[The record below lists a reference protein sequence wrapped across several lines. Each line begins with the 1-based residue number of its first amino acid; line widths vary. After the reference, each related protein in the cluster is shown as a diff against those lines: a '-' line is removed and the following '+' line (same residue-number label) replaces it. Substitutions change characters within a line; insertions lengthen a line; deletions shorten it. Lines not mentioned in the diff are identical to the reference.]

1 MKMKEIRVIHSGV
14 GGRGATWTNAVNK
27 REDFVSVAYVDVNKE
42 AMEKAAAISGLAKEN
57 CFSSLEE
64 ALEKVVADSVFI
76 ITPPQLHNQQC
87 LQAIEAGKDVL
98 VEKPFTLSLKE
109 AKDITV
115 KAKEK
120 NLKIVVTQNA
130 RYQPIYRKLANL
142 IKEETYGK
150 PAFGLQLNLSSR
162 PRTKHSGKVR
172 HSYLWERSVHDFD
185 TIRSL
190 FNSQPKRVWGYS
202 FNPSWSPYEHGACNY
217 TWIEFE
223 DGFIFGIMAG
233 FAAHGKKAT
242 FHIECEKGSLD
253 IVDNQIHLRK
263 PEATE
268 DEILPVEEGE
278 NPEAV
283 LLNGF
288 YKYITENIEPHF
300 SGRENLKTLALVEAS
315 GVASDEGRIIDFQ
328 KYLKEI

>member
-1 MKMKEIRVIHSGV
+1 MKVIHSGV
-14 GGRGATWTNAVNK
+14 GGRGAAWTNAVNE
-27 REDFVSVAYVDVNKE
+27 RNDFLSVAYVDVNKG
-42 AMEKAAAISGLAKEN
+42 AMEKAAAISGLPQEK

-64 ALEKVVADSVFI
+64 ALEKVEADSIFI
-76 ITPPQLHNQQC
+76 VTPPQLHYQQC
-87 LQAIEAGKDVL
+87 LQAIEAGKHIL

-109 AKDITV
+109 AKDIV
-115 KAKEK
+115 RKGEEK
-120 NLKIVVTQNA
+120 NLKVVVTQNA
-130 RYQPIYRKLANL
+130 RYSPIYKKLANL

-150 PAFGLQLNLSSR
+150 PSFGLQVNLSWR
-162 PRTKHSGKVR
+162 PGVHHSGKFR

-190 FNSQPKRVWGYS
+190 FNTQPRRVWGYS

-223 DGFIFGIMAG
+223 DGFIFGIMAS

-242 FHIECEKGSLD
+242 FNIECEKGSLD
-253 IVDNQIHLRK
+253 VVDNQIHLRK

-268 DEILPVEEGE
+268 DEVLPIEKGE

-283 LLNGF
+283 LLDGF
-288 YKYITENIEPHF
+288 YKYITENIMPPF
-300 SGRENLKTLALVEAS
+300 SGKENLKTIALVEAS
-315 GVASDEGRIIDFQ
+315 GAASDEARIIDFQ
-328 KYLKEI
+328 EYLKEV